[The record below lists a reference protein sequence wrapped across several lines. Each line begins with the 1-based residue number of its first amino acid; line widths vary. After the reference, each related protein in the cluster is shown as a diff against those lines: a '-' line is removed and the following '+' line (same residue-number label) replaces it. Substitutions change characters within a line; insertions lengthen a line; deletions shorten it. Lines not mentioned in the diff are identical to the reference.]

1 MRMTRKPNFWT
12 IKNEADSQEA
22 ELLIYGEISPNAEFW
37 HAFLPDDPMVS
48 AKELQQDLRDLGG
61 KDLTLRI
68 NSPGGDV
75 FQAQAIY
82 NLLKA
87 YTGKIHC
94 HIDGICAS
102 AATLVASAAD
112 DVIMPANALYMIHNP
127 MMCFGYQTLTR
138 DDLAK
143 CIEQMDKTK
152 DTLLNVYSD
161 RCGDALTRDEI
172 ARMMDD
178 ETWMTAQEALD
189 NGFVDGVD
197 DYGVSASMSGGGVM
211 VNHVLMTSL
220 DPSRSRL
227 LKQLCENNEVKKPMT
242 TTNDAGIM
250 DRLKAFLDGQD
261 KKAEAAQKAVAEADR
276 VKALDALKGDNPMVN
291 ALVDTGKANGATAEQ
306 LKPYVDAVAAVKVE
320 NKSLDELKALIT
332 DQMQSG
338 AAGVKVSITEP
349 DSAANDSKAEV
360 DNIVNLV
367 NKKRG

>member
-1 MRMTRKPNFWT
+1 MKKQKPDFWT
-12 IKNEADSQEA
+12 IKNEADSQAA

-48 AKELQQDLRDLGG
+48 AKEMQQDLRDLGG

-112 DVIMPANALYMIHNP
+112 NVVMPANALYMIHNP

-161 RCGDALTRDEI
+161 RCGDVLTRDEI
-172 ARMMDD
+172 ARMMDE

-189 NGFVDGVD
+189 NGFVDSVD
-197 DYGVSASMSGGGVM
+197 GYGVSASASGGGVM
-211 VNHVLMTSL
+211 VNNVLMTSL
-220 DPSRSRL
+220 DPSRVRL
-227 LKQLCENNEVKKPMT
+227 LKQLCEKNEVNKPM

-261 KKAEAAQKAVAEADR
+261 KKAEAAQKAAAEADR

-291 ALVDTGKANGATAEQ
+291 ALVETGKTHGATAEQ

-338 AAGVKVSITEP
+338 AAGVKASTTEP
-349 DSAANDSKAEV
+349 APAANDSKTEV

>member
-1 MRMTRKPNFWT
+1 MTQKPNFWT

-37 HAFLPDDPMVS
+37 HAFFPDDPMVS
-48 AKELQQDLRDLGG
+48 AKELQQDLRDLDG

-68 NSPGGDV
+68 NSSGGDV

-112 DVIMPANALYMIHNP
+112 DVVMPANALYMIHNP

-161 RCGDALTRDEI
+161 RCGDSLTRDEI
-172 ARMMDD
+172 ARMMDA

-197 DYGVSASMSGGGVM
+197 DYGVSASVSGGGVM

-261 KKAEAAQKAVAEADR
+261 KKAEAAQKAAAEADR

-338 AAGVKVSITEP
+338 AAGVKANATEP
-349 DSAANDSKAEV
+349 VSAADDSKAEV

>member
-1 MRMTRKPNFWT
+1 MTRKLDFWT

-48 AKELQQDLRDLGG
+48 AKELQKDLRDLGG

-161 RCGDALTRDEI
+161 RCGDSLTRDEI
-172 ARMMDD
+172 ARMMDE

-220 DPSRSRL
+220 DPSKVQA
-227 LKQLCENNEVKKPMT
+227 LKQLCEKNEVKKPMT

-261 KKAEAAQKAVAEADR
+261 KKAEAAQKAAAEADR

-338 AAGVKVSITEP
+338 AAGVKANVTEP
-349 DSAANDSKAEV
+349 VSVADDSKAEV

>member
-1 MRMTRKPNFWT
+1 MTRKPDFWT

-48 AKELQQDLRDLGG
+48 AKELQKDLRDLGG

-127 MMCFGYQTLTR
+127 MLCFGYQTLTR

-161 RCGDALTRDEI
+161 RCGDSLTRDEI
-172 ARMMDD
+172 ARMMDE

-189 NGFVDGVD
+189 NGFVDSID
-197 DYGVSASMSGGGVM
+197 DYGISASMSGGGVM
-211 VNHVLMTSL
+211 VNNVLMTSL
-220 DPSRSRL
+220 DPGRIRL
-227 LKQLCENNEVKKPMT
+227 LKQLCEKNEVKEPMT
-242 TTNDAGIM
+242 NTDSNIM
-250 DRLKAFLDGQD
+250 SRLKAFLDGQD
-261 KKAEAAQKAVAEADR
+261 KQAEAAQKAAAEADR

-291 ALVDTGKANGATAEQ
+291 ALVDAGKANGATAEQ

-338 AAGVKVSITEP
+338 AAGVKVSIAEP
-349 DSAANDSKAEV
+349 DSAADDSKAEV

>member
-1 MRMTRKPNFWT
+1 MKKKPDFWT
-12 IKNEADSQEA
+12 FKNEADSKEA

-37 HAFLPDDPMVS
+37 HAILPDDPMVS

-82 NLLKA
+82 NLLKV

-112 DVIMPANALYMIHNP
+112 DVVMPANALYMIHNP
-127 MMCFGYQTLTR
+127 MMCFGDQTLTR

-172 ARMMDD
+172 ARMMDE

-189 NGFVDGVD
+189 NGFVDSIDG
-197 DYGVSASMSGGGVM
+197 YGVSASVSGGGVM
-211 VNHVLMTSL
+211 VNNVLMASL
-220 DPSRSRL
+220 DPSRVRL
-227 LKQLCENNEVKKPMT
+227 LKQLCEKNEVKEPMT

-261 KKAEAAQKAVAEADR
+261 KTAEAAQKAEAEADR
-276 VKALDALKGDNPMVN
+276 VKALDALKGDNSMVN
-291 ALVDTGKANGATAEQ
+291 TLVETGKANGATAEQ

-320 NKSLDELKALIT
+320 NKTLDELKALIT

-338 AAGVKVSITEP
+338 AAGVKASTTEP
-349 DSAANDSKAEV
+349 VPAAQDDKAEV

>member
-1 MRMTRKPNFWT
+1 MRMTRKLDFWT

-37 HAFLPDDPMVS
+37 HAFLSDDPMVS

-127 MMCFGYQTLTR
+127 MMCFGYQPLTR

-161 RCGDALTRDEI
+161 RCGDSLTRDEI
-172 ARMMDD
+172 ARMMDE

-227 LKQLCENNEVKKPMT
+227 LKQLCESNEVKESM

-261 KKAEAAQKAVAEADR
+261 KKAEAAQKAAAEADR

-338 AAGVKVSITEP
+338 AAGVKVSTTEP
-349 DSAANDSKAEV
+349 DSAADDSKAEV

>member
-1 MRMTRKPNFWT
+1 MTQKPNFWT

-48 AKELQQDLRDLGG
+48 AKELQKDLRDLGG

-82 NLLKA
+82 NLLRA

-161 RCGDALTRDEI
+161 RCGDSLTRDEI
-172 ARMMDD
+172 ARMMDA

-220 DPSRSRL
+220 DPSKVQA

-261 KKAEAAQKAVAEADR
+261 KKAEAAQKAAAEADR

-291 ALVDTGKANGATAEQ
+291 ALVDTGMANGATAEQ

-338 AAGVKVSITEP
+338 AAGVKANATEP
-349 DSAANDSKAEV
+349 APAADDSKAEV

>member
-1 MRMTRKPNFWT
+1 MKKKPDFWT
-12 IKNEADSQEA
+12 IKNEAGSQEA

-112 DVIMPANALYMIHNP
+112 DVVMPANALYMIHNP

-138 DDLAK
+138 DELAK

-161 RCGDALTRDEI
+161 RCGDSLTRDEI
-172 ARMMDD
+172 ARMMDE

-189 NGFVDGVD
+189 NGFVDSVD
-197 DYGVSASMSGGGVM
+197 GYGVSASMSGGGVM
-211 VNHVLMTSL
+211 VNNVLMTSL
-220 DPSRSRL
+220 DPSRIRL
-227 LKQLCENNEVKKPMT
+227 LKQLCEKNEVKKPMT

-261 KKAEAAQKAVAEADR
+261 KKAEAAQKAAAEADR
-276 VKALDALKGDNPMVN
+276 VKALDALKGGNPMVN
-291 ALVDTGKANGATAEQ
+291 ALVETGKANGSTAER

-338 AAGVKVSITEP
+338 AAGVKASATEP
-349 DSAANDSKAEV
+349 APAANDSKAEV